1 MHVFVQLLADLW
13 KLNMCENHR
22 INIKHETSQNNK
34 NMGRSIVNS
43 NHGNNEKSQKH
54 ILFFKTLNMVK

>member
-43 NHGNNEKSQKH
+43 NHGNNEKIIEAYFILQNIKH
-54 ILFFKTLNMVK
+54 G